1 MQMQELGMISKTTP
15 EQEKQKQ
22 KNKKNAEIRELFQ
35 NCN

>member
-1 MQMQELGMISKTTP
+1 MQTQEFGMTSKTTP
-15 EQEKQKQ
+15 EQEKQ